1 MARRSVS
8 FTYWRGRIGTILS
21 GFFIFAFGGA
31 GINALFDPMKD
42 EASTIVILFLM
53 MLFSVWRFTRGMQ
66 RVKAAKLYPDYCY
79 ALEMSRENKLSE
91 LVLSMGKSEQEIVKD
106 LQRIR
111 KEKLFASLV
120 ISADGVINVMDPED
134 ASSIGRIR
142 RREEKMKKL
151 VSVRCSGCGA
161 SAQIDRES
169 GGECE
174 YCGTY
179 LRAQK

>member
-8 FTYWRGRIGTILS
+8 FIYWRGRIGTILS

-31 GINALFDPMKD
+31 GIDALFDPEK
-42 EASTIVILFLM
+42 EISTIVILFLM
-53 MLFSVWRFTRGMQ
+53 MLFAIWRFVRGMQ
-66 RVKAAKLYPDYCY
+66 RVKAAKLYPDYCH

-120 ISADGVINVMDPED
+120 ISADGVINIMDPED
-134 ASSIGRIR
+134 EQALGRIR
-142 RREEKMKKL
+142 RREEKMQKL
-151 VSVRCSGCGA
+151 VSVRCFGCGA

-169 GGECE
+169 GGACE